1 MSDVDEASL
10 VKSVKM
16 KQTQKK
22 KKIQIHRHETGDW
35 LKGVGVKSSSAKI
48 RENVKKGK
56 I

>member
-1 MSDVDEASL
+1 MSDVDEASP
-10 VKSVKM
+10 VKSVKN
-16 KQTQKK
+16 KTNKKK

-35 LKGVGVKSSSAKI
+35 LKGVCIKSSSAKI